1 MEPVPSHQALRSR
14 GYAAAHPDLRG
25 GLHPPPTRFQMY
37 HPAPHPCLPL
47 GALNCGR
54 GVLSPLLHVSCREAV
69 LNADRALRQ
78 ASLSD
83 AHGVAQGAAAKQ
95 WDKRPAPLGPGRCSR
110 PSGTRTAGGAG
121 GRKPGPRACPRPRG
135 LGHPG
140 HRPAPDAKR
149 PGKGCRSRQTRA
161 SSPAVSVG
169 HRPRMTWPAGACDA
183 SGRCVTPCPAAQRQK
198 GRGFRAGGVP

>member
-25 GLHPPPTRFQMY
+25 GLHPPPTRFRMC

-54 GVLSPLLHVSCREAV
+54 GVLSPLLHASCREAV
-69 LNADRALRQ
+69 LNAGRALRRT
-78 ASLSD
+78 SSSD
-83 AHGVAQGAAAKQ
+83 AHGVAQGTAAKQ
-95 WDKRPAPLGPGRCSR
+95 WDKRPAPRGPGRCSR

-140 HRPAPDAKR
+140 
-149 PGKGCRSRQTRA
+149 A
-161 SSPAVSVG
+161 SP
-169 HRPRMTWPAGACDA
+169 RPRRKAAGQGVSQSPDPGVQPGRECGPSAPHDMT
-183 SGRCVTPCPAAQRQK
+183 R
-198 GRGFRAGGVP
+198 RGL